1 MLTRALVCSPLTSSY
16 TVFIKQTGSG
26 GKHLEVAIWPKNT
39 YHFAINNNIIYL
51 LISYIYKQGCATSLN
66 RLESKTI
73 NELRLG
79 VLGLNRMK
87 IQKE

>member
-1 MLTRALVCSPLTSSY
+1 MA
-16 TVFIKQTGSG
+16 
-26 GKHLEVAIWPKNT
+26 
-39 YHFAINNNIIYL
+39 
-51 LISYIYKQGCATSLN
+51 YKQGSGTSLN